1 MPSVVIRAHT
11 GSHAGGMGKVLT
23 PKQGTSGY
31 PIRLA
36 TTGRAVRVAFQA
48 GKQHVQKHSGGK
60 ECGLRLAG
68 DEATQ

>member
-1 MPSVVIRAHT
+1 
-11 GSHAGGMGKVLT
+11 MGKVLT
-23 PKQGTSGY
+23 PEQGMSGY
-31 PIRLA
+31 PIWLA